1 MAEIDD
7 NRLVNLALGLSDD
20 PELAVALRSSPELRE
35 RLQQVTAELRGLD
48 RELQKLQPQAS
59 RRPLGEGRW
68 RILVPYDDT
77 ARAQQAVATAAA
89 LAATS
94 DGEVVVFHVQV
105 LEPPGQGWPIETRTD
120 AAQLVDCVIAHLLDE
135 GVKAAGA
142 LGSASRRAIASEIVS
157 AAASRGADLIV
168 MGSRRRSLL
177 ARLFFGSLTHEVM
190 RHAPCPVVIVR

>member
-1 MAEIDD
+1 MTQSTSRAASYVYWPTLTG
-7 NRLVNLALGLSDD
+7 RLEYLHM
-20 PELAVALRSSPELRE
+20 
-35 RLQQVTAELRGLD
+35 
-48 RELQKLQPQAS
+48 KH
-59 RRPLGEGRW
+59 
-68 RILVPYDDT
+68 
-77 ARAQQAVATAAA
+77 
-89 LAATS
+89 

-168 MGSRRRSLL
+168 MGSRRRSPACATVL
-177 ARLFFGSLTHEVM
+177 RQPHTRG
-190 RHAPCPVVIVR
+190 HASRTLPRGHRALSYGNAGQR